1 MIFTSYC
8 NLGYDTHVFPHRC
21 FLYFN
26 LHSGNQDKNKTEEI
40 NVVTSTQAH
49 VELAILFALFTHD
62 TRRNSRKFT
71 PRNFIGFILLF
82 YSTMNIGIWLC
93 LSFIYGWLYT

>member
-49 VELAILFALFTHD
+49 IELAILFALLHMIPD
-62 TRRNSRKFT
+62 VIHENL
-71 PRNFIGFILLF
+71 PRGTLLVLF
-82 YSTMNIGIWLC
+82 YY
-93 LSFIYGWLYT
+93 FIPPWI